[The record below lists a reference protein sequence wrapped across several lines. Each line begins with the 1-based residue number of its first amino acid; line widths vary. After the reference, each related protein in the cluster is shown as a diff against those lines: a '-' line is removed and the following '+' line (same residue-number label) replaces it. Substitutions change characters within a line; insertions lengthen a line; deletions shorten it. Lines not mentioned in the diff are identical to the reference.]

1 MFNEIIRYVLD
12 LGPTVMLPIVIIIF
26 SMAFGMKFGAAFKS
40 GLHIGIGFVG
50 IGLVI
55 GLMLDSIGPAAHAM
69 TENFGIQLHV
79 VDLGWPGTAPI
90 TWASEIALIAIPI
103 AIAVNIFMLVT
114 KMTRVVNVDI
124 WNIWHMTF
132 TGAMV
137 HMATG
142 SYMLGIAG
150 VIVHAVFA
158 YKLGDWF
165 AKDTKEY
172 FGLEGIAVPHG
183 TSAYCGPIAVLV
195 DAIIEKIPGLR
206 SIHFST
212 DEIQKKFGALGEP
225 VTVGFI
231 MGLIIGLLA
240 GYDAKDVLQ
249 LAVKTAAVMLLMPR
263 VIKPIMDGLNPIAKH
278 ARGKLQAKFGGE
290 DYLIGLDPALLLGQ
304 ANVVSASLLFIPL
317 TIFIAVIMPG
327 NNILPF
333 GDLATIGFFVAMGVA
348 VHSGNLFR
356 TIISGSV
363 IMAGTLWIA
372 TQTIPYLT
380 QLGQVTGQVSGD
392 KLLGSLDQGGSPIT
406 YLLIEGLTMKNVAGL
421 LVIGSIYGVA
431 LFMTWNRSR
440 AYSKKE
446 AMMKQETQQNAS
458 A

>member
-26 SMAFGMKFGAAFKS
+26 SMSLGMKFGLAFRS
-40 GLHIGIGFVG
+40 GLHVGIGFVG

-69 TENFGIQLHV
+69 TENFGIKLNV
-79 VDLGWPGTAPI
+79 IDLGWPGTAPI

-103 AIAVNIFMLVT
+103 AIAVNILMLVT

-142 SYMLGIAG
+142 SYILGIAG
-150 VIVHAVFA
+150 VVIHAIFA

-206 SIHFST
+206 NIHFST

-225 VTVGFI
+225 VTVGFM

-240 GYDAKDVLQ
+240 GYDVKDALQ
-249 LAVKTAAVMLLMPR
+249 LAVKTGAVMLLMPR

-278 ARGKLQAKFGGE
+278 ARSKLQAKFGGE
-290 DYLIGLDPALLLGQ
+290 EYLIGLDPALLLGQ
-304 ANVVSASLLFIPL
+304 SNVVSASLLFIPL
-317 TIFIAVIMPG
+317 SIFIAVIMPG

-348 VHSGNLFR
+348 VHNGNLFR

-380 QLGQVTGQVSGD
+380 KLGQVTGQVSGD

-406 YLLIEGLTMKNVAGL
+406 YLLIEGLTMENVTGL
-421 LVIGSIYGVA
+421 IVIGSVYGVA
-431 LFMTWNRSR
+431 LFMTWNRAR
-440 AYSKKE
+440 VYT
-446 AMMKQETQQNAS
+446 KQETLLKQNTEQNAS

>member
-1 MFNEIIRYVLD
+1 
-12 LGPTVMLPIVIIIF
+12 MLPIVIIFF
-26 SMAFGMKFGAAFKS
+26 SLGIGMKFGDAFKS

-55 GLMLDSIGPAAHAM
+55 GLMLDSIGPAAQHM
-69 TENFGIQLHV
+69 TETFGIQLNV

-90 TWASEIALIAIPI
+90 TWASEIAIIAIPI
-103 AIAVNIFMLVT
+103 AIAVNIVMLVT

-150 VIVHAVFA
+150 VVIHAAFA

-165 AKDTKEY
+165 AKDTKHY

-195 DAIIEKIPGLR
+195 DMIIEKIPGLR
-206 SIHFST
+206 DIHFST
-212 DEIQKKFGALGEP
+212 EEIQKKFGALGEP

-231 MGLIIGLLA
+231 MGLIIGVLA

-249 LAVKTAAVMLLMPR
+249 LAVKTGAVMLLMPR

-278 ARGKLQAKFGGE
+278 ARKKLQSKFGGE
-290 DYLIGLDPALLLGQ
+290 EYLIGLDPALLLGQ
-304 ANVVSASLLFIPL
+304 TNVVSASLLFIPMSIL
-317 TIFIAVIMPG
+317 IAVAMPG
-327 NNILPF
+327 NSVLPF
-333 GDLATIGFFVAMGVA
+333 GDLATIGFFVAMAVA

-380 QLGQVTGQVSGD
+380 KLGQTTGHITGD
-392 KLLGSLDQGGSPIT
+392 KLIGSMDQGGAPIT

-421 LVIGSIYGVA
+421 LVIGSIYALA
-431 LFMTWNRSR
+431 LFVTWNRAR
-440 AYSKKE
+440 AYNKAE
-446 AMMKQETQQNAS
+446 AELRAQEMAAEAAKQA
-458 A
+458 

>member
-1 MFNEIIRYVLD
+1 MFTEIMQYVLD

-26 SMAFGMKFGAAFKS
+26 SLAFGMKLGAAFKS

-50 IGLVI
+50 ISLVI
-55 GLMLDSIGPAAHAM
+55 GLMLDSIGPAAQSM
-69 TENFGIQLHV
+69 TETFGINLNV
-79 VDLGWPGTAPI
+79 VDLGWPGSSPI

-103 AIAVNIFMLVT
+103 AISVNILMLVT

-132 TGAMV
+132 TGALV

-142 SYMLGIAG
+142 SYMLGIFG
-150 VIVHAVFA
+150 VVVHAALA

-165 AKDTKEY
+165 ASDTKEY

-183 TSAYCGPIAVLV
+183 SSAYCGPISVLV
-195 DAIIEKIPGLR
+195 DAVIDKIPGLR

-212 DEIQKKFGALGEP
+212 DEIQKRFGALGEP

-231 MGLIIGLLA
+231 MGMIIGLLA
-240 GYDAKDVLQ
+240 GYDLKAVLQ

-278 ARGKLQAKFGGE
+278 ARTKLQSKFGGE

-304 ANVVSASLLFIPL
+304 SNVVSASLLFIPL
-317 TIFIAVIMPG
+317 TIFIAVILPG
-327 NNILPF
+327 NSILPF

-348 VHSGNLFR
+348 VHNGNLFR
-356 TIISGSV
+356 TIISGV
-363 IMAGTLWIA
+363 IIMAGTLWMA

-380 QLGQVTGQVSGD
+380 QLGKATGHVTGD
-392 KLLGSLDQGGSPIT
+392 KLLGALDQGGSPIT
-406 YLLIEGLTMKNVAGL
+406 YILIEGLTLKNVMGL
-421 LVIGSIYGVA
+421 IIIGGVYLFA
-431 LFMTWNRSR
+431 LFLTWNRARKYNSLQD
-440 AYSKKE
+440 KLKT
-446 AMMKQETQQNAS
+446 KQTSTAS